1 MKIDDLSRNQ
11 RNIIAILEKVKEG
24 TTSELT
30 KELGLPR
37 RTFLDNINFLI
48 KHGLVKKSGSGKGT
62 FYSRVIINE
71 YIAKEITVFKEGI
84 RFGVLQFGAN
94 GFEFTYDKNYKGEKP
109 SDLLENVQSPDLFP
123 EFENLIPEYA
133 RRDKLVNEYDTE
145 YLSELLVHLKNTHG
159 AYDFINSYEESK
171 YVSDYSNRPSWYS
184 VKNKI
189 LGSNDY
195 PNILYGFNLNVEKEI
210 LTAKTKGEH
219 SALSGNQN
227 KVDINI
233 DFENRDIVEVKK
245 DEVALYLLKPYSEDL
260 SSYFEQFKKRDKG
273 YYPHIAINEH
283 LFMSFAKNELGF
295 NVPYTAL
302 IEGEKEFHYIVRRYD
317 RYENYK
323 YHQKDFAQYLG
334 IKSTQ
339 KYKTTSELL
348 FTKLNE
354 IIYSEDEKF
363 DALRFYFYSSIINH
377 SDLHA
382 KNIGALNI
390 GREKNILA
398 PLYDVISVGVYHGN
412 SDALGLSINSRYLHK
427 KVKFRVEDFYGL
439 ADILGINKDKFKI
452 AVKEILITFIE
463 KFPTY
468 IERSKELLKYSSLE
482 INNTRNGYTNFIIK
496 LANFYNQKIVEFMKL
511 DILRDLEIEKYKEKL
526 QEDKLLKY
534 TKQELRKIHEN
545 YNIDKD

>member
-24 TTSELT
+24 TTSELI

-48 KHGLVKKSGSGKGT
+48 KHGLVKRLGSGKGT

-84 RFGVLQFGAN
+84 RFGILQFGAN

-109 SDLLENVQSPDLFP
+109 ADLLENVQSPDLFP

-133 RRDKLVNEYDTE
+133 RRDKLISEYNTE

-159 AYDFINSYEESK
+159 AYDFVNSYEESK
-171 YVSDYSNRPSWYS
+171 YVTDYSNRPSWYS

-195 PNILYGFNLNVEKEI
+195 PNVLYGFNLNVEKEI

-233 DFENRDIVEVKK
+233 DFENRNIAEVKK
-245 DEVALYLLKPYSEDL
+245 DEIALFLLKPYSEDL
-260 SSYFEQFKKRDKG
+260 SNYFEQFKKRDKG

-302 IEGEKEFHYIVRRYD
+302 VEGEKEFHYIIKRYD

-339 KYKTTSELL
+339 KYKTTSEAL
-348 FTKLNE
+348 FSKLNE
-354 IIYSEDEKF
+354 IISSEEEKF
-363 DALRFYFYSSIINH
+363 DALRFYFYSSIIKH

-382 KNIGALNI
+382 KNIAALNI

-398 PLYDVISVGVYHGN
+398 PLYDVISVGVYYGN
-412 SDALGLSINSRYLHK
+412 SDALGLSINSKHLHK

-452 AVKEILITFIE
+452 AAKEILITFIE
-463 KFPTY
+463 KFPAY
-468 IERSKELLKYSSLE
+468 IEKSKKLLKYSSLE
-482 INNTRNGYTNFIIK
+482 ISNTRNGYTNFIIK
-496 LANFYNQKIVEFMKL
+496 LANFYNERIVEFMKL
-511 DILRDLEIEKYKEKL
+511 GILRDLDIEKYKEKL

-534 TKQELRKIHEN
+534 TKLELKQLHEN
-545 YNIDKD
+545 YKIGKE

>member
-71 YIAKEITVFKEGI
+71 YIAKQITVFKEGI
-84 RFGVLQFGAN
+84 RFGILQFGAN
-94 GFEFTYDKNYKGEKP
+94 GFEFTYDKNYKGQKP
-109 SDLLENVQSPDLFP
+109 DDLLENAQSPDLFP

-133 RRDKLVNEYDTE
+133 RRDKLVSEYDAE
-145 YLSELLVHLKNTHG
+145 YLSELLVYLKNTHG
-159 AYDFINSYEESK
+159 AYDFVNSYEENK

-195 PNILYGFNLNVEKEI
+195 PNILHGFNLNIEKEI

-233 DFENRDIVEVKK
+233 DFENRNISEVKK

-260 SSYFEQFKKRDKG
+260 SNYFEQLKKRDKG

-302 IEGEKEFHYIVRRYD
+302 VEGEKEFHYITKRYD

-334 IKSTQ
+334 IESTQ
-339 KYKTTSELL
+339 KYKMTSEIL

-354 IIYSEDEKF
+354 TIYSEDEKF

-382 KNIGALNI
+382 KNIATLNI

-398 PLYDVISVGVYHGN
+398 PLYDVISIGIYYGN
-412 SDALGLSINSRYLHK
+412 SDALGLSVNNKYPNQR
-427 KVKFRVEDFYGL
+427 VKFRVEDFYGL
-439 ADILGINKDKFKI
+439 AHILGISNERFKLAAKD
-452 AVKEILITFIE
+452 ILITFID
-463 KFPTY
+463 KFPSY
-468 IERSKELLKYSSLE
+468 IEATKDLLKFSSLE
-482 INNTRNGYTNFIIK
+482 INNTRNGYTNLIIK
-496 LANFYNQKIVEFMKL
+496 MANFYNERIVEFMKL
-511 DILRDLEIEKYKEKL
+511 NMLKDFEIEHYKNKL
-526 QEDKLLKY
+526 QDDKLLKY
-534 TKQELRKIHEN
+534 DKNELKKLHKSHI
-545 YNIDKD
+545 IK

>member
-24 TTSELT
+24 TTSELI

-48 KHGLVKKSGSGKGT
+48 KHGLVKRLGSGKGT

-84 RFGVLQFGAN
+84 RFGILQFGAN
-94 GFEFTYDKNYKGEKP
+94 GFEFIYDKNYKGEKP
-109 SDLLENVQSPDLFP
+109 ADLLENVQSPDLFP

-133 RRDKLVNEYDTE
+133 RRDKLISEYNTE

-159 AYDFINSYEESK
+159 AYDFVNSYEESK
-171 YVSDYSNRPSWYS
+171 YVTDYSNRPSWYS

-195 PNILYGFNLNVEKEI
+195 PNVLYGFNLNVEKEI

-233 DFENRDIVEVKK
+233 DFENRNIAEVKK
-245 DEVALYLLKPYSEDL
+245 DEIALFLLKPYSEDL
-260 SSYFEQFKKRDKG
+260 SNYFEQFKKRDKG

-302 IEGEKEFHYIVRRYD
+302 VEGEKEFHYIIKRYD

-339 KYKTTSELL
+339 KYKTTSEAL
-348 FTKLNE
+348 FSKLNE
-354 IIYSEDEKF
+354 IISSEEEKF
-363 DALRFYFYSSIINH
+363 DALRFYFYSSIIKH

-382 KNIGALNI
+382 KNIAALDI

-398 PLYDVISVGVYHGN
+398 PLYDVISVGVYYGN
-412 SDALGLSINSRYLHK
+412 SDALGLSINSKHLHK

-452 AVKEILITFIE
+452 AAKEILITFIE
-463 KFPTY
+463 KFPAY
-468 IERSKELLKYSSLE
+468 IEKSKKLLKYSSLE
-482 INNTRNGYTNFIIK
+482 ISNTRNGYTNFIIK
-496 LANFYNQKIVEFMKL
+496 LANFYNERIVEFMKL
-511 DILRDLEIEKYKEKL
+511 GILRDLDIEKYKEKL

-534 TKQELRKIHEN
+534 TKLELKQLHEN
-545 YNIDKD
+545 YKMDKE

>member
-1 MKIDDLSRNQ
+1 M
-11 RNIIAILEKVKEG
+11 
-24 TTSELT
+24 
-30 KELGLPR
+30 
-37 RTFLDNINFLI
+37 
-48 KHGLVKKSGSGKGT
+48 
-62 FYSRVIINE
+62 IINE

-84 RFGVLQFGAN
+84 RFGVLQFGVN
-94 GFEFTYDKNYKGEKP
+94 GFEFTYDKNHKGEKLA
-109 SDLLENVQSPDLFP
+109 DLLENVQSPDLFP

-133 RRDKLVNEYDTE
+133 RRDKLVSEYDAE
-145 YLSELLVHLKNTHG
+145 YLSELLVYLKNTHG
-159 AYDFINSYEESK
+159 AYDFVNSYEENK

-195 PNILYGFNLNVEKEI
+195 PNVLYGFNLNVEKEI

-233 DFENRDIVEVKK
+233 DFENRDIAEVKK

-260 SSYFEQFKKRDKG
+260 SNYFEQLKKRDKG

-302 IEGEKEFHYIVRRYD
+302 VEGEKEFHYITKRYD

-334 IKSTQ
+334 IESTQ
-339 KYKTTSELL
+339 KYKMTSEIL

-354 IIYSEDEKF
+354 TIYSEDEKF

-398 PLYDVISVGVYHGN
+398 PLYDVISVGVYYGN

-427 KVKFRVEDFYGL
+427 KAKFRVEDFYGL
-439 ADILGINKDKFKI
+439 ADILGINKDKFRI
-452 AVKEILITFIE
+452 ATKEILITFIE

-468 IERSKELLKYSSLE
+468 IEKSKELLKYSSLE

-496 LANFYNQKIVEFMKL
+496 LTNFYNEKIVEFMKL
-511 DILRDLEIEKYKEKL
+511 DMLRDLDIEKYKEKL

-534 TKQELRKIHEN
+534 TKQELRQLHEN
-545 YNIDKD
+545 YKIDKD